1 MTGLF
6 TKGLI
11 RTISYYAVG
20 FASVYLSYVIFGH
33 QYIHGPGLHHLI
45 GFLVLLGGVIW
56 IVYSL
61 IRLLYNGYDKI
72 NLGSLIVNLIV
83 ISGAVIYFSIE
94 INKET
99 GAETITN
106 KEDIIT
112 IYKDSSTNSATV
124 VNGLGDT
131 LILKVGDSTIIDK
144 TNLGEKN

>member
-1 MTGLF
+1 M
-6 TKGLI
+6 
-11 RTISYYAVG
+11 
-20 FASVYLSYVIFGH
+20 
-33 QYIHGPGLHHLI
+33 
-45 GFLVLLGGVIW
+45 LLGGVIW
-56 IVYSL
+56 IVYCL

-112 IYKDSSTNSATV
+112 IYKDSSTNSAMV